1 MPARS
6 LILVRHGQ
14 SEGNVAAESAERER
28 LERIA
33 VPARDPD
40 ITLSELGREQAGA
53 VGRWL
58 SALPDDERPQVAW
71 TSPYRRARETAEIA
85 LDVAGAELAFR
96 VDERLRDR
104 DMGITDMLTR
114 AGIESSHPEEAE
126 RREWLGKFYYRPPG
140 GESWADVAQRVRGVL
155 TDIAHTE
162 RHDRVLVTAHDVV
175 IMLFTYV
182 AEGLDEESV
191 LERAR
196 TDGLKN
202 AAICRL
208 ERDEDSPTGWVVTD
222 YNLDTHLRDLGVEVT
237 QQPGASDEVGASR
250 G

>member
-33 VPARDPD
+33 VPSRDPD
-40 ITLSELGREQAGA
+40 ITLSELGREQADA

-58 SALPDDERPQVAW
+58 ADLPEDERPEIVW

-85 LDVAGAELAFR
+85 MDVTHRAEIASTSACVTVSWDHRHAQPPGSRPHSEEAGAG
-96 VDERLRDR
+96 RL
-104 DMGITDMLTR
+104 G
-114 AGIESSHPEEAE
+114 SSTP
-126 RREWLGKFYYRPPG
+126 PPG
-140 GESWADVAQRVRGVL
+140 GESWADVALRVRGVL
-155 TDIAHTE
+155 TDLANTE
-162 RHDRVLVTAHDVV
+162 RHDRVLVAAHDVV

-182 AEGLDEESV
+182 AEGLDEETV

-208 ERDEDSPTGWVVTD
+208 DRDEDSPTGWVVSD
-222 YNLDTHLRDLGVEVT
+222 YNIDTHLRDLGVEVT
-237 QQPGASDEVGASR
+237 AQPGASDEVGADR

>member
-14 SEGNVAAESAERER
+14 SEGNVAAESAARER

-40 ITLSELGREQAGA
+40 ITLSDLGRQQAGA

-58 SALPDDERPQVAW
+58 SELPEGERPQTAW
-71 TSPYRRARETAEIA
+71 SSPYRRARETAEIA
-85 LDVAGAELAFR
+85 LDVADARLDLR

-104 DMGITDMLTR
+104 DMGITDMLTA
-114 AGIESSHPEEAE
+114 AGIRAAYPEEAE
-126 RREWLGKFYYRPPG
+126 RRDWLGKFYYRPPG
-140 GESWADVAQRVRGVL
+140 GESWADVALRVRGVL
-155 TDIAHTE
+155 TDLAHTE
-162 RHDRVLVTAHDVV
+162 RHERVLVSAHDVV
-175 IMLFTYV
+175 ITLFTYV

-196 TDGLKN
+196 TNGLKN

-208 ERDEDSPTGWVVTD
+208 DRDEDSPTGWAVTA
-222 YNLDTHLRDLGVEVT
+222 YNIDSHLRDVGVEVT
-237 QQPGASDEVGASR
+237 AQPGASDEVGAGR